1 MEESDLGHRLRED
14 QIHKELLFQVLKNA
28 YENLSKEN
36 KLIYLAGVFDGEGSF
51 GLWKKGNN
59 KTRFEVSVEMKDA
72 DAIYRFY
79 NYFGGTVHKC
89 KIRKANWSQ
98 TWRWRMQGEKAFA
111 AMEKMVNFLCLR
123 RKEKYYVVKC
133 DKASVERGK
142 QDICQQAKSK
152 DGNVRS
158 STSTC

>member
-1 MEESDLGHRLRED
+1 M
-14 QIHKELLFQVLKNA
+14 LKNA

-111 AMEKMVNFLCLR
+111 AMEKMVNFLLKKGADPFIKDSFNMNSVDYAKQNLDPDWKTR
-123 RKEKYYVVKC
+123 QGDKLNWDESSKEVLHRIVNKLETWK
-133 DKASVERGK
+133 R
-142 QDICQQAKSK
+142 
-152 DGNVRS
+152 
-158 STSTC
+158 